1 MVMKKVIFLML
12 MPFLIQAQ
20 NFRGLDESPMDQAKY
35 PLSNRVTEKT
45 AIITYSRPQLKNRS
59 FDEIVPKDKVWRTGA
74 NEATELRLFND
85 IEINNTTIV
94 AGTYT
99 IFTIPES
106 EEITF
111 IINKATNIW
120 GAFRYKSENDVLR
133 FKVPISKAEESLE
146 AFSITFSEIDGQAK
160 IHFGWELVRF
170 EIPFKVL

>member
-1 MVMKKVIFLML
+1 MKKPEIAKLIKVMKKLIFLML

-74 NEATELRLFND
+74 NEATELRLFNN
-85 IEINNTTIV
+85 IEINNTTVV

-99 IFTIPES
+99 VFTIPES
-106 EEITF
+106 GEITF
-111 IINKATNIW
+111 IISLIC
-120 GAFRYKSENDVLR
+120 DV
-133 FKVPISKAEESLE
+133 SKAAAILGIKFLPNVFAEQTMCE
-146 AFSITFSEIDGQAK
+146 
-160 IHFGWELVRF
+160 
-170 EIPFKVL
+170 